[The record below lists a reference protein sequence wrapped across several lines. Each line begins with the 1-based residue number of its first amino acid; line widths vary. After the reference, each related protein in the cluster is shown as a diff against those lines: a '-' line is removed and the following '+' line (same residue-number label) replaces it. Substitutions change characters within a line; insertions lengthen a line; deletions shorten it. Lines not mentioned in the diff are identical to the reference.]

1 MAEKIYTERWVM
13 TDTKKDK
20 EEAMKYAKLT
30 GLTLTAFVRL
40 AIREKIV
47 RDKKI
52 KWK

>member
-20 EEAMKYAKLT
+20 EEAVKFAKVA
-30 GLTLTAFVRL
+30 GLTLTAFVRM

-52 KWK
+52 NWR